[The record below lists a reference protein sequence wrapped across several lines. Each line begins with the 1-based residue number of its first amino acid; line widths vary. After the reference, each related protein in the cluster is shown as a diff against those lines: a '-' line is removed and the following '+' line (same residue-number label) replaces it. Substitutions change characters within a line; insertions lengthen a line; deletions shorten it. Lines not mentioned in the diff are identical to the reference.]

1 MDRARIGSKV
11 INPLPGF
18 LFLVAALGCAEGA
31 SNDRTTVVNKGTHL
45 AGSWDATFYLDRHF
59 RTGASALR
67 HVDGTLVL
75 VQIRSRAP
83 SFPDMAA
90 PLQYGLYEID
100 FSPYGFDSRDDGSVP
115 SAVARAVPTA
125 DRGADSV
132 FIVLEPQRKGMT
144 VLMKG
149 EMRGDRAAGLWT
161 VESPS
166 RSGIAEAGSFT
177 MTRQRNGRM

>member
-1 MDRARIGSKV
+1 MDRARVGSKV
-11 INPLPGF
+11 INPLLGI
-18 LFLVAALGCAEGA
+18 LFLVAALGCTKGA
-31 SNDRTTVVNKGTHL
+31 SDRTTAVPDTAAHL
-45 AGSWDATFYLDRHF
+45 AGSWDASFYLDGQF
-59 RTGASALR
+59 RTGASAFHR
-67 HVDGTLVL
+67 VDGTIVL
-75 VQIRSRAP
+75 LQIRSRAT
-83 SFPDMAA
+83 SFHDMAA

-115 SAVARAVPTA
+115 SAVARAVPTT

-132 FIVLEPQRKGMT
+132 FIVLEPQRKGVT
-144 VLMKG
+144 VLMRG
-149 EMRGDRAAGLWT
+149 EMRGNRAAGLWT